1 MAAPVRRALPA
12 SIGARSLGGVL
23 LVVACAC
30 GGAETGIP
38 AREPPHRPSD
48 GLLADA
54 ALQAVVG
61 DQTRRDGNALVGR
74 LSEPRPAVRARAAFA
89 LGSVQAPEALAPL
102 LDALADSATA
112 VRRDVAFALGQLGA
126 AEAVAPLADA
136 FARETDDAVR
146 ARILEALGKIS
157 STESADA
164 LVGFDVRGGLEAERT
179 LALAV
184 LGAVR
189 MVRTPAAEEHLL
201 ACLDDPLP
209 GVREA
214 AAYYFGRVP
223 TPEAW
228 AGHATRIREALDGY
242 GSDDP
247 AAMYLVQALGRLD
260 DPFDGERLRAWA
272 TKSGDWRIRT
282 NAMTA
287 IGGPS
292 PNAEDRA
299 VLYQGLGDRSAHVAL
314 AAALTL
320 ARSGVGPDEA
330 RRIERWIDGHP
341 DRWQVIDPLL
351 SLLARS
357 GRAEYVLGWIDALP
371 ADDSVRAG
379 VGLRALGVLPG
390 DAARERLARA
400 AVSDSPRLAADAV
413 GALARRWSASPDSAA
428 RSFYLDVFSG
438 ALRSGSVRA
447 AYEAA
452 PVLADPAFVDLG
464 SVDTLASAYASLST
478 PRDLEAM
485 QALLAALGATGSPR
499 AAPTLEAASGH
510 ADPAIR
516 RAATRA
522 LTTLSG
528 QSAPAAPASGEAAGG
543 GTEPGTPPLD
553 WAYLSGLGATPRLV
567 LETSQGRVVVRLE
580 AEEAP
585 QTVQTIA
592 TLAEAGRYDGVAFH
606 RVVPNFVV
614 QGGDFASGDGFGGP
628 GFTIRSEFTL
638 IPYLRGV
645 IGMASAGK
653 DTEGSQFFITHSM
666 QPHLDGGYTSFGWVV
681 DGMDV
686 VDRLQVGDRIER
698 ATVERRD

>member
-1 MAAPVRRALPA
+1 V
-12 SIGARSLGGVL
+12 GGL
-23 LVVACAC
+23 LVVAWAC
-30 GGAETGIP
+30 GGPGVQT
-38 AREPPHRPSD
+38 REPPHRPSD
-48 GLLADA
+48 GLLADPG
-54 ALQAVVG
+54 LQAVVA
-61 DQTRRDGNALVGR
+61 DQVRRDGGALIGR
-74 LSEPRPAVRARAAFA
+74 LSDPRPAVRARAAFA
-89 LGSVQAPEALAPL
+89 LGSVQAPEALGPL
-102 LDALADSATA
+102 VAAIADSAAA

-136 FARETDDAVR
+136 FARETDDGVR
-146 ARILEALGKIS
+146 ARILEAFGKIG
-157 STESADA
+157 TVGSADA
-164 LVGFDVRGGLEAERT
+164 LMGADIRGGLEAERT

-189 MVRTPAAEEHLL
+189 MVRTPAGEEHLL
-201 ACLDDPLP
+201 TCLDDPLP
-209 GVREA
+209 RVREA

-242 GSDDP
+242 ARDDP

-272 TKSGDWRIRT
+272 TSARDWRIRA

-287 IGGPS
+287 IGGPQLG
-292 PNAEDRA
+292 PEDRA
-299 VLYQGLGDRSAHVAL
+299 VLHAGLGDRSAHVAL

-320 ARSGVGPDEA
+320 ARTGVGPDEE
-330 RRIERWIDGHP
+330 RRIEAWIDGHP

-357 GRAEYVLGWIDALP
+357 GRADYVLGWIDALP
-371 ADDSVRAG
+371 PDDTVRAG

-390 DAARERLARA
+390 DAARERLARVA
-400 AVSDSPRLAADAV
+400 ASESPRLAADAV
-413 GALARRWSASPDSAA
+413 GALARRWSASPDSTA
-428 RSFYLDVFSG
+428 RSSYLGVFSR

-452 PVLADPAFVDLG
+452 PALADPAFVALG
-464 SVDTLASAYASLST
+464 GADTLAAAYASMST

-499 AAPTLEAASGH
+499 AAPILQAASNHG
-510 ADPAIR
+510 DPAIR
-516 RAATRA
+516 RAAAEA
-522 LTTLSG
+522 LASLSG
-528 QSAPAAPASGEAAGG
+528 QGAPGSSVSRGAAGDAVG
-543 GTEPGTPPLD
+543 GDPSPGTPALD
-553 WAYLSGLGATPRLV
+553 WGYLSGLGAAPRLV
-567 LETSQGRVVVRLE
+567 LETARGRVVVRME
-580 AEEAP
+580 PEEAP

-592 TLAEAGRYDGVAFH
+592 TLAEAGRYDGVPFH

-638 IPYLRGV
+638 VPYLRGV

-681 DGMDV
+681 EGMDV
-686 VDRLQVGDRIER
+686 VDRLLVGDRIER